1 MRIFEDIKGKKV
13 LITGAD
19 GGLGSS
25 MAKLF
30 SEYGAHVGLHCLEKN
45 GKALLL
51 LKEVQE
57 KGGKAEL
64 FQADFLDSEAR
75 SKLVPAFIQQFGRI
89 DVLINN
95 AGAIYDYRHFSEL
108 PETSWE
114 HTFNLNVKAPFY
126 LTASTFSFMKEQKA
140 GRVLNISSVNVKY
153 GGSAK
158 SMHYVAAKAAL
169 DNLTLGFAKEGAPYN
184 ILVNSIR
191 CGFIDTP
198 MRKNTA
204 GYSEQDMQKRIAL
217 IPLKRIGQPIDI
229 ASMALFLASESAN
242 FITGE
247 IFTVA
252 GGD

>member
-1 MRIFEDIKGKKV
+1 
-13 LITGAD
+13 
-19 GGLGSS
+19 
-25 MAKLF
+25 
-30 SEYGAHVGLHCLEKN
+30 
-45 GKALLL
+45 
-51 LKEVQE
+51 
-57 KGGKAEL
+57 
-64 FQADFLDSEAR
+64 
-75 SKLVPAFIQQFGRI
+75 
-89 DVLINN
+89 
-95 AGAIYDYRHFSEL
+95 
-108 PETSWE
+108 
-114 HTFNLNVKAPFY
+114 
-126 LTASTFSFMKEQKA
+126 MKEQKA
-140 GRVLNISSVNVKY
+140 GRVLNIISVNVKY
-153 GGSAK
+153 GGSAN